1 MEYDYIN
8 LKNSR
13 IPMKLVSVISQI
25 EAKSI
30 RIESYKKENDQL
42 FCDLQHASE
51 LVTRKR
57 MYARRLSLAGY
68 PGYIRAMN
76 AVLEGK
82 AGFHLDDIC
91 QLYRIL
97 TGGQEKNE
105 GCFSS
110 EKALE
115 EFVGMIDGY
124 HKAFKDSDI
133 HGLLLISIVL
143 YDFGRLSPFQKGN
156 EMMGELLSWILLLE
170 HGIEI
175 GKYAQTERE
184 KIGHIFS
191 MANLVG
197 KWEFSEVFLH
207 NLLECITAV
216 YERIERGR
224 NDRLTKKKR
233 IENVVAGSSILIT
246 KTDIQQILQDVST
259 TTVEAQLGE
268 LCREKVIEKHGANRN
283 ASYIRKGFFSE
294 YGEES

>member
-8 LKNSR
+8 LKNSKV
-13 IPMKLVSVISQI
+13 PMKLVSVISQI

-30 RIESYKKENDQL
+30 RIESYKKENEQL
-42 FCDLQHASE
+42 FYDLQHASE

-57 MYARRLSLAGY
+57 MYARRLSLSGY
-68 PGYIRAMN
+68 PGYVRSMT

-82 AGFHLDDIC
+82 CGFLLDDIC
-91 QLYRIL
+91 QLYGIL

-105 GCFSS
+105 DCFLS

-115 EFVGMIDGY
+115 EFMVMVDGY
-124 HKAFKDSDI
+124 HKAFKDPDI
-133 HGLLLISIVL
+133 HGLFLISIIL

-197 KWEFSEVFLH
+197 EWEFSEVFLH

-246 KTDIQQILQDVST
+246 KTDIQRILQDVST

-283 ASYIRKGFFSE
+283 ASYIRKGFFNE